1 MEATE
6 PMSIEQAAESL
17 LMPDENQSENETET
31 EADEAPAVQP
41 EPEELEADT
50 DDEAEASTDDEDDD
64 NAREESEETP
74 NSITL
79 AMASGQELTLSE
91 DDFLELPDDA
101 PIRYKVDGEWV
112 TGTLGERRREES
124 GQAYVQKGM
133 SENAAKSK
141 ELAEQVQ
148 TLQSERQA
156 VLQAFQALQSGNII
170 PQPQP
175 PQIDANEDPI
185 GWTQEQARYQSEL
198 AQWQQQQHSIQQLEA
213 QNTAQQEQAQKAYL
227 SEQRQKAVELI
238 PELGDAEKAPKVMKD
253 LLSAASHYGYEPD
266 EMSGVT
272 DARVLAVLKDAAS
285 YRALQSSTS
294 KGLKKVEGAR
304 PVLKPGAKK
313 APNPKAAQKA
323 LKEKA
328 KRNGS
333 LEAWADTLAI

>member
-1 MEATE
+1 MQATE
-6 PMSIEQAAESL
+6 PMSVDQVADMLTAKQE
-17 LMPDENQSENETET
+17 QSENETET
-31 EADEAPAVQP
+31 EADEAPAEQP
-41 EPEELEADT
+41 EAEELEADT

-64 NAREESEETP
+64 NAD
-74 NSITL
+74 
-79 AMASGQELTLSE
+79 E
-91 DDFLELPDDA
+91 DDLEAEDEEEPAQLHTV
-101 PIRYKVDGEWV
+101 KVDGEEMQV
-112 TGTLGERRREES
+112 TYDDLVKGYS

-185 GWTQEQARYQSEL
+185 GWTQEQARYQSEM

-227 SEQRQKAVELI
+227 AEQRQKAVELI

-266 EMSGVT
+266 EMNGVT

-304 PVLKPGAKK
+304 PVLKPGAKRSK
-313 APNPKAAQKA
+313 SPKGDLQKA
-323 LKEKA
+323 KA
-328 KRNGS
+328 RMKATGS
-333 LEAWADTLAI
+333 VDDVAAFLDMKG

>member
-17 LMPDENQSENETET
+17 LMPEETQSENETET
-31 EADEAPAVQP
+31 EADEVPAEQP
-41 EPEELEADT
+41 ESEELEADT
-50 DDEAEASTDDEDDD
+50 DDEAEASADDEDDD
-64 NAREESEETP
+64 NAD
-74 NSITL
+74 
-79 AMASGQELTLSE
+79 E
-91 DDFLELPDDA
+91 DDLDDEDEEEPA
-101 PIRYKVDGEWV
+101 QLHTVKVDGVEMQV
-112 TGTLGERRREES
+112 PYDDLVKGYS

-141 ELAEQVQ
+141 ELEAQAQ
-148 TLQSERQA
+148 TLTSERQA

-227 SEQRQKAVELI
+227 AEQRQKAVELI

-266 EMSGVT
+266 EMRGVT

-328 KRNGS
+328 KRSGS
-333 LEAWADTLAI
+333 IEAWADTLAV

>member
-17 LMPDENQSENETET
+17 LMPDEPQSGNETET
-31 EADEAPAVQP
+31 EADEAPAEQP
-41 EPEELEADT
+41 ESEELEADT

-64 NAREESEETP
+64 NAD
-74 NSITL
+74 
-79 AMASGQELTLSE
+79 E
-91 DDFLELPDDA
+91 DDLEAEDDEEPA
-101 PIRYKVDGEWV
+101 QLHTVKVDGEEMRV
-112 TGTLGERRREES
+112 TYDDLVKGYS

-133 SENAAKSK
+133 SENAAKAK
-141 ELAEQVQ
+141 ALAEHVQ

-156 VLQAFQALQSGNII
+156 VLQAFQSLQSGYII

-185 GWTQEQARYQSEL
+185 GWTQEQARYQSEMG
-198 AQWQQQQHSIQQLEA
+198 QWQQQQHSIQQLEA

-227 SEQRQKAVELI
+227 SGQRQKAVELI

-313 APNPKAAQKA
+313 APNPKAAQKSR
-323 LKEKA
+323 KNKA
-328 KRNGS
+328 MQTQRP
-333 LEAWADTLAI
+333 EDWAATLLMK